1 MKRFSITFYFEADD
15 CWTKSDVKEMVE
27 RFIDPI
33 CYLGDVDTSEPI
45 VELIG
50 ED

>member
-1 MKRFSITFYFEADD
+1 MKRFSITFYFEADN
-15 CWTKSDVKEMVE
+15 CWTESDVKEMVE

-33 CYLGDVDTSEPI
+33 YHLGDVEVSDLI
-45 VELIG
+45 VDLIG